1 MSVESWPG
9 LVGDIGGTRARFGIV
24 EASGA
29 PVTNIQRQV
38 CADFASLELAITS
51 YLDAVC
57 TAPPRSACL
66 AVAGPV
72 TGDRVQFSNR
82 GWDFSIAGLQ
92 ERFALAELGV
102 INDFEALALSLPQL
116 RRAGRKRIGRGQI
129 VEGTPMAVVGPGTGL
144 GVAGLVPSGT
154 GWVPVAGEG
163 GHVELAAADELE
175 VEVMKVVRAERGRV
189 SAESLLSGHGFRR
202 LYRAI
207 AAIEDRTPLNL
218 EPRAITAY
226 ARGGE
231 DPEQTRLCRLTA
243 EVFMSLF
250 AGFAGDVGLT
260 FGARGGVY
268 LAGGIIRK
276 LDGLY
281 SELAFRQRFEAKGR
295 MSGYVREIPTFVV
308 TAETPALLG
317 AASWLSN
324 PASASARAAALP

>member
-1 MSVESWPG
+1 MSRSGWPG

-29 PVTNIQRQV
+29 PVTNVRRHV

-51 YLDAVC
+51 YLDAVGP
-57 TAPPRSACL
+57 APLRSACL

-82 GWDFSIAGLQ
+82 GWDFSIAGLR
-92 ERFALAELGV
+92 ERLDVAELGV
-102 INDFEALALSLPQL
+102 INDFEAMALALPFL
-116 RRAGRKRIGRGQI
+116 RRAGRKRIGRGRI
-129 VEGTPMAVVGPGTGL
+129 MERAPMAVVGPGTGL
-144 GVAGLVPSGT
+144 GVAALVPSRD
-154 GWVPVAGEG
+154 GWTAVAGEG

-226 ARGGE
+226 AKNGD
-231 DPEQTRLCRLTA
+231 DPEQQRLCRLTA
-243 EVFMSLF
+243 EVFMTLF

-295 MSGYVREIPTFVV
+295 MSGYVREVPTFVV

-317 AASWLSN
+317 AASWLSDL
-324 PASASARAAALP
+324 ARAQLQSAVAP